1 MARILIL
8 DTATKQCSVA
18 LSEHGESVAWKEERT
33 DGYVHAE
40 RLMPLIDALLDEHGW
55 DKSLLEAVAV
65 SGGPGSFTGL
75 RIGVSTAKGLCHGL
89 GLPLIALD
97 TLGILAAQGAR
108 LDPTPQRRVAMV
120 DARRMEVYA
129 GDFDHDGRCLTSG
142 RPVVVDEEKHVW
154 KGPAQFIGD
163 GAVKCS
169 ETLAGEGRTFVEAW
183 PLARDGAKLAEAAF
197 AQGDFAD
204 LGSYEPN
211 YIKAFKAGA
220 PKDPL
225 GLRSTLGAVWLALAL
240 ILASCTSCGEQQ
252 QFIPY
257 VPVNLQIDLNL
268 PAYNTLNFPGEAI
281 ALAGGSKGLYVYRYT
296 LDEFVVLDRHATY
309 DIPLA
314 CKVTLDADNFTL
326 RDHDDCS
333 ESEWQIIDG
342 SVMNGPATLPLHRYR
357 TSLNGSI
364 LSIFN

>member
-1 MARILIL
+1 M
-8 DTATKQCSVA
+8 
-18 LSEHGESVAWKEERT
+18 
-33 DGYVHAE
+33 
-40 RLMPLIDALLDEHGW
+40 
-55 DKSLLEAVAV
+55 
-65 SGGPGSFTGL
+65 
-75 RIGVSTAKGLCHGL
+75 
-89 GLPLIALD
+89 
-97 TLGILAAQGAR
+97 
-108 LDPTPQRRVAMV
+108 
-120 DARRMEVYA
+120 
-129 GDFDHDGRCLTSG
+129 
-142 RPVVVDEEKHVW
+142 
-154 KGPAQFIGD
+154 
-163 GAVKCS
+163 
-169 ETLAGEGRTFVEAW
+169 
-183 PLARDGAKLAEAAF
+183 
-197 AQGDFAD
+197 
-204 LGSYEPN
+204 
-211 YIKAFKAGA
+211 
-220 PKDPL
+220 
-225 GLRSTLGAVWLALAL
+225 ALAL